1 MAPLAQG
8 ESMSETELHPPVAHF
23 YPAGCYFKS
32 LDDIKDKKIVV
43 MGLGLNGGGEASVRF
58 FLNHGA
64 FVIATDMKSESD
76 LQTTV
81 DSLNNDKNLD
91 TSRLTYR
98 LGEHRIEDFE
108 NADCVIKNPGVKYD
122 GNKYL
127 AAAKAIET
135 DISLFLAFS
144 KAPII
149 AVTGSK
155 GKSSTVS
162 AIYYGLKASGFSAFL
177 GGNIT
182 VSPLT
187 FLDQT
192 DSTTPVVLEL
202 SSWQLADLRGR
213 KLLKPKVSIITK
225 IIPDHQNF
233 YHSMLAYVN
242 DKKLIYADQTKKDFA
257 IFDFDSDPA
266 ADGGTL
272 IDNWGDIFAK
282 ECKATILR
290 YSKKQLP
297 EGVLG
302 VWQDKKGRGLARLS
316 TKILDSLP
324 QDYEKTT
331 ETVLKDLIVPGKHMR
346 SNVLNAALVLRIMGV
361 SPERII
367 EVLGRWNGIEHRLE
381 FFHECKIGGTTYRF
395 YNDSAATVPE
405 AAAEATQAFGKP
417 VIFLTG
423 GTDKGLDLSPVAS
436 GISDNGKNIVPK
448 AVYLLAGSAT
458 DKMIPDFNAKK
469 IAYKGPFN
477 SLEELLTAL
486 KADLDSE
493 ASQSGQARQA
503 GQNEGK
509 AKSDEAQVVVFSPG
523 ATSFGMF
530 KNEFDRGNQFKACV
544 KKIFGKV

>member
-1 MAPLAQG
+1 MSDEIEPKAPAI
-8 ESMSETELHPPVAHF
+8 HF
-23 YPAGCYFKS
+23 YPAGCFFKS
-32 LDDIKDKKIVV
+32 LEDIRDKKIVV

-64 FVIATDMKSESD
+64 FVLATDMKSEAD
-76 LQTTV
+76 LKTTV
-81 DSLNNDKNLD
+81 DSLNNDASLD
-91 TSRLTYR
+91 KSRLTYR

-108 NADCVIKNPGVKYD
+108 EADCVIKNPGVKYD
-122 GNKYL
+122 GNKFL

-162 AIYYGLKASGFSAFL
+162 AIYYGLRQSGFNAFL

-192 DSTTPVVLEL
+192 DETTPVVLEL

-242 DKKLIYADQTKKDFA
+242 DKKLIYADQNKKDFA

-302 VWQDKKGRGLARLS
+302 VWQDKKGNGLARLS
-316 TKILDSLP
+316 TKILDTLP

-346 SNVLNAALVLRIMGV
+346 ANVLNAALVLRIMGV

-381 FFHECKIGGTTYRF
+381 FFHECKIGKTTYRF

-405 AAAEATQAFGKP
+405 ASAEATQAFGKP

-423 GTDKGLDLSPVAS
+423 GTDKGLDLSPIAS
-436 GISDNGKNIVPK
+436 AICENGKNIVPK
-448 AVYLLAGSAT
+448 SVYLLGGTAT
-458 DKMIPDFNAKK
+458 EKMIFDFNARK
-469 IAYKGPFN
+469 IGYKGPFN
-477 SLEELLTAL
+477 SLEELLTTL
-486 KADLDSE
+486 KADLD
-493 ASQSGQARQA
+493 ASTSLSD
-503 GQNEGK
+503 QNT
-509 AKSDEAQVVVFSPG
+509 QIVVFSPG
-523 ATSFGMF
+523 STSFGMF
-530 KNEFDRGNQFKACV
+530 KNEFDRGNQFKATV
-544 KKIFGKV
+544 KKIFGK

>member
-1 MAPLAQG
+1 MP
-8 ESMSETELHPPVAHF
+8 ETELRPPAIHF
-23 YPAGCYFKS
+23 YPAGCFFKS
-32 LDDIKDKKIVV
+32 IDDIRNKKIVV

-64 FVIATDMKSESD
+64 YVIATDMKSKSD

-81 DSLNNDKNLD
+81 DSINNDDSLD
-91 TSRLTYR
+91 KSRLTYR
-98 LGEHRIEDFE
+98 LGEHRIEDFKE
-108 NADCVIKNPGVKYD
+108 ADCVIKNPGVKYD
-122 GNKYL
+122 GNKFL

-144 KAPII
+144 KAPIV

-162 AIYYGLKASGFSAFL
+162 AIYYGLRQSGFNAFL

-192 DSTTPVVLEL
+192 DETTPVVLEL

-213 KLLKPKVSIITK
+213 RLLKPKVSIITK

-257 IFDFDSDPA
+257 IFDFDADPA

-272 IDNWGDIFAK
+272 IDNWGEVFAK

-297 EGVLG
+297 DGVLG
-302 VWQDKKGRGLARLS
+302 VWQDKKGFGKARLS
-316 TKILDSLP
+316 AKILDSLP

-367 EVLGRWNGIEHRLE
+367 EVLGHWNGIEHRLE
-381 FFHECKIGGTTYRF
+381 FFHECKIGKTTYRF

-405 AAAEATQAFGKP
+405 ASAEATQAFGRP

-423 GTDKGLDLSPVAS
+423 GTDKGLDLSPIANA
-436 GISDNGKNIVPK
+436 IYENGKNIVPK
-448 AVYLLAGSAT
+448 AVYLLAGTAT
-458 DKMIPDFNAKK
+458 DKMIFDFNAKK

-477 SLEELLTAL
+477 SLEEMLSTL
-486 KADLDSE
+486 KEEILRSA
-493 ASQSGQARQA
+493 
-503 GQNEGK
+503 QNDGN
-509 AKSDEAQVVVFSPG
+509 SAQDDYKEPQIVVFSPG

-530 KNEFDRGNQFKACV
+530 KNEFDRGNQFKVCV
-544 KKIFGKV
+544 KKIFEKAKC

>member
-1 MAPLAQG
+1 
-8 ESMSETELHPPVAHF
+8 MSDAIEPKPPAIHF

-32 LDDIKDKKIVV
+32 IDDIAGKHVTV
-43 MGLGLNGGGEASVRF
+43 MGLGLNGGGEATVRF
-58 FLNHGA
+58 LLNHGA
-64 FVIATDMKSESD
+64 YVIATDMKSEAD

-81 DSLNNDKNLD
+81 DSLNNDETLD
-91 TSRLTYR
+91 KSRLVYR

-122 GNKYL
+122 GNKFL

-162 AIYYGLKASGFSAFL
+162 AIYYGLKTSGFSAFL

-192 DSTTPVVLEL
+192 DETTPVVLEL

-213 KLLKPKVSIITK
+213 RLLKPKVSIITK

-297 EGVLG
+297 DGVLG
-302 VWQDKKGRGLARLS
+302 VWQDKKGTGIARLS
-316 TKILDSLP
+316 TKILDTLP

-381 FFHECKIGGTTYRF
+381 FFHECKIGKTTYRF

-405 AAAEATQAFGKP
+405 AAAEATQAFGKS

-423 GTDKGLDLSPVAS
+423 GTDKGLDLSPVANA
-436 GISDNGKNIVPK
+436 ICDNGKNIVPK
-448 AVYLLAGSAT
+448 GIYLLAGTAT
-458 DKMIPDFNAKK
+458 DKMIFDFNAKK

-477 SLEELLTAL
+477 SLEELLTTL
-486 KADLDSE
+486 KADLESAATLDE
-493 ASQSGQARQA
+493 QNT
-503 GQNEGK
+503 QNEGK
-509 AKSDEAQVVVFSPG
+509 SKADNTQIVVFSPG

-530 KNEFDRGNQFKACV
+530 KNEFDRGNQFKTSV
-544 KKIFGKV
+544 KKIFGK

>member
-1 MAPLAQG
+1 
-8 ESMSETELHPPVAHF
+8 MSEEGKVPAIHF
-23 YPAGCYFKS
+23 YPAGCFFKS
-32 LDDIKDKKIVV
+32 IDDIKDKHVTV
-43 MGLGLNGGGEASVRF
+43 MGLGLNGGGEATVRF
-58 FLNHGA
+58 LLQHGA
-64 FVIATDMKSESD
+64 YVIATDMKTEAD

-81 DSLNNDKNLD
+81 DSLNNDANLD

-127 AAAKAIET
+127 AAAKAVET
-135 DISLFLAFS
+135 DISLFLNFS

-162 AIYYGLKASGFSAFL
+162 AIYYGLKQAGFNAFL

-187 FLDQT
+187 FLEQT
-192 DSTTPVVLEL
+192 DETTPVVLEL

-272 IDNWGDIFAK
+272 IDNWGNVFAK
-282 ECKATILR
+282 ECGATILR

-297 EGVLG
+297 EGILG
-302 VWQDKKGRGLARLS
+302 VWQDKKGTGKARLS
-316 TKILDSLP
+316 TQILDTLP

-361 SPERII
+361 SPDRII

-381 FFHECKIGGTTYRF
+381 FFYECKINKTTYRF

-405 AAAEATQAFGKP
+405 AAAEATQAFGSP
-417 VIFLTG
+417 VVFLTG
-423 GTDKGLDLSPVAS
+423 GTDKGLDLSPIAG
-436 GISDNGKNIVPK
+436 GIRDNGKNIVPL
-448 AVYLLAGSAT
+448 ATYLLAGSAT
-458 DKMIPDFNAKK
+458 DKLIPDFDANR
-469 IAYKGPFN
+469 ISYSGPFE
-477 SLEELLTAL
+477 S
-486 KADLDSE
+486 LDSMLE
-493 ASQSGQARQA
+493 TL
-503 GQNEGK
+503 
-509 AKSDEAQVVVFSPG
+509 KSDIESGKINSQDGKSAQVIVFSPG

-530 KNEFDRGNQFKACV
+530 KNEFDRGNQFKAKV
-544 KKIFGKV
+544 KKIFG

>member
-1 MAPLAQG
+1 MSDANEPLPPKTHTYPQG
-8 ESMSETELHPPVAHF
+8 CF
-23 YPAGCYFKS
+23 FKS
-32 LDDIKDKKIVV
+32 LEDIKDKKIVV

-64 FVIATDMKSESD
+64 FVLATDMKSEDD
-76 LQTTV
+76 LRTTV
-81 DSLNNDKNLD
+81 DSLNNDIKLD
-91 TSRLTYR
+91 KGRLSYR

-144 KAPII
+144 KAPVI

-162 AIYYGLKASGFSAFL
+162 AIYYVLKQSGFNAFL

-192 DSTTPVVLEL
+192 DETTPVVLEL

-272 IDNWGDIFAK
+272 IDNWGNIFAK

-290 YSKKQLP
+290 YSKKALP
-297 EGVLG
+297 EGILG
-302 VWQDKKGRGLARLS
+302 VWQEKNGRGVARLS
-316 TKILDSLP
+316 RKILDTLP

-346 SNVLNAALVLRIMGV
+346 ANVLNAALVLRIMGV

-381 FFHECKIGGTTYRF
+381 FFHECKIGKTAFRF

-405 AAAEATQAFGKP
+405 ASAEATQAFGRP

-423 GTDKGLDLSPVAS
+423 GTDKGLDLSPIAN
-436 GISDNGKNIVPK
+436 GICDNGKNIVPK
-448 AVYLLAGSAT
+448 AVYLLSGSAS
-458 DKMIPDFNAKK
+458 DKMMGDFEAKK
-469 IAYKGPFN
+469 IAYKGPFA
-477 SLEELLTAL
+477 SLEEMLAAL
-486 KADLDSE
+486 KSDLE
-493 ASQSGQARQA
+493 SQCDDLKPTSVSPNLPKA
-503 GQNEGK
+503 GDKNPQI
-509 AKSDEAQVVVFSPG
+509 VVFSPG
-523 ATSFGMF
+523 STSFGMF
-530 KNEFDRGNQFKACV
+530 KNEFDRGNQFKAGV
-544 KKIFGKV
+544 KKIFG